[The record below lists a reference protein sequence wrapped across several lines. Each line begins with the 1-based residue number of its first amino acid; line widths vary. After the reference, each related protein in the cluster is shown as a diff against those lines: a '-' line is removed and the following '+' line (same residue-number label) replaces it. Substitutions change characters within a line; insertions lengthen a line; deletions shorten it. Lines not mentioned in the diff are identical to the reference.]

1 MPLTMLMTHI
11 YIFIPNLSSELENL
25 LPINYKESLQA
36 SQTQLF
42 PSVLMFIIV
51 PFPSLAI
58 SPTKLVKP

>member
-11 YIFIPNLSSELENL
+11 YIFIPNLSSELKNL

-42 PSVLMFIIV
+42 PSVLMFIIE
-51 PFPSLAI
+51 PLPSLAI